1 MKYFLDIT
9 FDEPVKIESSEH
21 DSIESALNMVYQC
34 VQPRIR
40 GASLPFHAWVHPTGV
55 KQLTLDLRRTLEGWS
70 VVNTDRVNNLVSIQ
84 ISRQDATRAI
94 DAALDLSY
102 GYFDND

>member
-1 MKYFLDIT
+1 MWFT
-9 FDEPVKIESSEH
+9 
-21 DSIESALNMVYQC
+21 SAYSLAYAAQ
-34 VQPRIR
+34 
-40 GASLPFHAWVHPTGV
+40 ASLSMLVHPTGV

-102 GYFDND
+102 